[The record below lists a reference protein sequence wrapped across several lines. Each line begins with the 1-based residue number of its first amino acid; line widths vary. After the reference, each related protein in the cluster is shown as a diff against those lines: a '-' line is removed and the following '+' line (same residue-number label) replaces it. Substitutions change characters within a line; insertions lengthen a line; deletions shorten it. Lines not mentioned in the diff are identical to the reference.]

1 MFALDEYDQVIVISM
16 GRGFLGREV
25 FRTKIFL
32 INGLMIDTGLPYYR
46 NELHQA
52 VNKYGLKL
60 IVNTH
65 YHRSCIGNNF
75 DLQRTFSVPIKAHKE
90 AVQRIK
96 YPAAEHMLA
105 KLAWGQAEPSKV
117 SKLKSTLHYGDYN
130 FRIIET
136 TGYDNGHI
144 CLHEP
149 DQKWLFSGNLLA
161 KTPTLGESAE
171 TYQMEKDLNRLI
183 ELDPK
188 VIFCRYYGVV
198 ENCKAMLE
206 EKLKNLHHTKHG
218 KTQAVANH
226 SKLMDSHSF

>member
-1 MFALDEYDQVIVISM
+1 MFGLDEYDQVIVISM
-16 GRGFLGREV
+16 GREFLGREV
-25 FRTKIFL
+25 FRTNIFL
-32 INGLMIDTGLPYYR
+32 INGLMIDTGLPYFR
-46 NELHQA
+46 NELHQT

-65 YHRSCIGNNF
+65 CHRSCIGNNL

-96 YPAAEHMLA
+96 YPAAEGMLA

-117 SKLKSTLHYGDYN
+117 SKLKSTLHYEDYN

-136 TGYDNGHI
+136 AGYDNGHI

-161 KTPTLGESAE
+161 KTPTPGGSAE
-171 TYQMEKDLNRLI
+171 TFQMEKDLNRLL
-183 ELDPK
+183 ELDPR
-188 VIFCRYYGVV
+188 VIFCRYNGVV
-198 ENCKAMLE
+198 ENCKAVLE
-206 EKLKNLHHTKHG
+206 GRLKNLPQTKRG
-218 KTQAVANH
+218 KTHAVSNH
-226 SKLMDSHSF
+226 SKLIDSHSS